1 MTVPEGRLR
10 ARRVVADL
18 GGALAD
24 ALEWELTGYL
34 RLQSEGLLS
43 GDSGTVLTVE
53 SGVPVAA
60 RHTGTGATGADALVE
75 VTADGLCRLEL
86 RELDAGDLPPFHD
99 DEHAQV
105 PPELPARQFVGDADL
120 VARTR
125 EAAGDGHTP
134 AESDGGLGAVESFLD
149 DAETISAIRDR
160 ARSAARD
167 RADEWGFETVDPEG
181 RAERRDR

>member
-34 RLQSEGLLS
+34 RLQSEKLLS

-75 VTADGLCRLEL
+75 VTVDGLCRLEL
-86 RELDAGDLPPFHD
+86 RELDPGELPPFHE
-99 DEHAQV
+99 DEQAQV
-105 PPELPARQFVGDADL
+105 PPALPARQFVGDADL
-120 VARTR
+120 VTRTR
-125 EAAGDGHTP
+125 EATGDGRART
-134 AESDGGLGAVESFLD
+134 ESDERLDAVESFLD
-149 DAETISAIRDR
+149 DAETISTIRDR
-160 ARSAARD
+160 ARSAARE
-167 RADEWGFETVDPEG
+167 RADEWGFETVDPDG
-181 RAERRDR
+181 RAEKPDR